1 MLIFL
6 ILIFLT
12 LQAVDLALTLRGLA
26 LGKKERNPLALFLM
40 RHMGRVPGLVF
51 LKAASLVC
59 FYLLAIRISAFWQMA
74 SLAAASLLGLA
85 VVLHNI
91 RVLRRRRRKV

>member
-6 ILIFLT
+6 IVIFLS
-12 LQAVDLALTLRGLA
+12 LQAADLALTLRGLA

-51 LKAASLVC
+51 LKVLTLTC
-59 FYLLAIRISAFWQMA
+59 FYLLALQVSTFWQMA
-74 SLAAASLLGLA
+74 VLAAASLLGLA

-91 RVLRRRRRKV
+91 RILRRRRKA

>member
-6 ILIFLT
+6 IAIFLA
-12 LQAVDLALTLRGLA
+12 LQAADLALTLRGLV

-51 LKAASLVC
+51 LKVLTLAC
-59 FYLLAIRISAFWQMA
+59 FYLLALQVSTFWQMA
-74 SLAAASLLGLA
+74 VLAAASLLGLA

-91 RVLRRRRRKV
+91 RILRRRRKA